1 MFVKL
6 QMCVKCVQNGRAL
19 RVGGVGC
26 LNTAQQPGLGQAAPH
41 QHIFSSHAAALE
53 LLLCRPCSGLVDV
66 FYAFLKVL

>member
-53 LLLCRPCSGLVDV
+53 LLLYRRSAVQLLRGSCTHV
-66 FYAFLKVL
+66 FP